1 MTNSIISNLQKNYY
15 TVSREDLDQHSYCTL
30 KWRRGQLLVRLP
42 EHNQPYLS
50 SLNQSE
56 SLTECLKHSPVSL
69 VRIDPRLG
77 EVKLRLWADACLKAG
92 KPMFMNISSAQKLPN
107 RGTPLLK
114 WLKFVIEGLVA
125 FILLFAASP
134 LLLGLIAAMLIYS
147 KGTLFEREW
156 HVGERGKLF
165 QVVKFRTT
173 DVTIRTNFSER
184 EGEENVTPIGSWM
197 RKYGLDN
204 LPQLLNV
211 LRGEM
216 HLTGRRSWKL
226 EDAIRLNAEGQRLLN
241 KTPGLASSWQVEPEA
256 SLLHLDSQ
264 IL

>member
-1 MTNSIISNLQKNYY
+1 M
-15 TVSREDLDQHSYCTL
+15 SRENLDNHSYCTL
-30 KWRRGQLLVRLP
+30 KWRRGQLLVRLL
-42 EHNQPYLS
+42 EDNQPCLPA
-50 SLNQSE
+50 LDRLE
-56 SLTECLKHSPVSL
+56 SLVECLKRSPVSL

-77 EVKLRLWADACLKAG
+77 EAKLRLWVDACQKAG
-92 KPMFMNISSAQKLPN
+92 KPIFMSIPSVQKLPEQVM
-107 RGTPLLK
+107 PLK
-114 WLKFVIEGLVA
+114 CLKFAIEWLAA
-125 FILLFAASP
+125 FILLFLTSP
-134 LLLGLIAAMLIYS
+134 VILALMAVMLVYS
-147 KGTLFEREW
+147 KGALFEREW

-173 DVTIRTNFSER
+173 DVTIRTSLSES
-184 EGEENVTPIGSWM
+184 EGEKVTPIGSWM

-211 LRGEM
+211 LRAQM

-226 EDAIRLNAEGQRLLN
+226 EDAIFLNVEGQRRLN
-241 KTPGLASSWQVEPEA
+241 KAPGLASSWQVETEA